1 MLQSPTVAMG
11 ASFVFAVIGVIVIL
25 QAGNTFGATAFAGGN
40 FVCAVMYF
48 AFRDRWESL
57 ARPQTMTEVVVG
69 WALGLLLTGVTIA
82 FFAWGYNLTG
92 SIIMAVTVI
101 FFALATWSVVFGP
114 AAEHPSDRPD
124 PPDLGR

>member
-1 MLQSPTVAMG
+1 
-11 ASFVFAVIGVIVIL
+11 
-25 QAGNTFGATAFAGGN
+25 
-40 FVCAVMYF
+40 
-48 AFRDRWESL
+48 
-57 ARPQTMTEVVVG
+57 MTEVVVG

-82 FFAWGYNLTG
+82 FFVWGYNLTG

-114 AAEHPSDRPD
+114 AAEHPPDRAD